1 MEFSTRSPRTAALA
15 MLLSMA
21 LILLSAC
28 AKPLPPERQDYV
40 GHWRGPGV
48 ELLIRGDGHIAYKR
62 SKGGASTSIEAPIQA
77 FEGDDF
83 TVGIGPLGT
92 RFDVTAPPRE
102 IDGVWRMTVDGVE
115 LIRSDEPL
123 EKAPEE
129 TPGNSDGLISA

>member
-1 MEFSTRSPRTAALA
+1 MEFPRTTVLA
-15 MLLSMA
+15 ILLA
-21 LILLSAC
+21 LLSAC
-28 AKPLPPERQDYV
+28 AKPLPPERREYV

-62 SKGGASTSIEAPIQA
+62 SSGGSSTSIEAPIQA

-102 IDGVWRMTVDGVE
+102 IDGAWRMTVDGVE
-115 LIRSDEPL
+115 LIRSEEPS
-123 EKAPEE
+123 E
-129 TPGNSDGLISA
+129 TTQDGSEGLISA

>member
-1 MEFSTRSPRTAALA
+1 MGFSTASPRATALAILLAMALA
-15 MLLSMA
+15 M
-21 LILLSAC
+21 LSAC
-28 AKPLPPERQDYV
+28 AKPLPPERLDYV
-40 GHWRGPGV
+40 GRWRGPGV

-62 SKGGASTSIEAPIQA
+62 SSGGSSTSIEAPIQA

-123 EKAPEE
+123 EKTPED
-129 TPGNSDGLISA
+129 NDKLISA